1 MMAVAL
7 ITGCISV
14 LALGATF
21 AVIIYFDARADRRR
35 KQ

>member
-7 ITGCISV
+7 ITGCVSV

-21 AVIIYFDARADRRR
+21 AVVIYIDARADRRR
-35 KQ
+35 QQ